1 MKLNNYQYD
10 RLLQQFDEKRMNA
23 RYELEQREEEIYTKL
38 PRIKEID
45 EAIAS
50 ESVAAGKKALM
61 GDSAA
66 LDALKEK
73 IRTLTEEKAALLTGA
88 GYAAD
93 YLQEKYECEKCRDT
107 GFIGTEPCGCFK
119 TAMTEL
125 IFEESNIKD
134 IIDRENFS
142 TFNLD
147 LYSDTA
153 ESYDKD
159 LQATPYKH
167 MKGVLEKVKGFIQT
181 FDKEHR
187 NLLIYG
193 NTGLGKTFLSNCIA
207 SEILN
212 SGHTVMYYTT
222 FELFDMLSKYHFRYE
237 DYPKETF
244 SYREGILT
252 CELLIIDDLGTEL
265 TSAFTTT
272 QLYSIIN
279 ERLIN
284 GLSTLIST
292 NLSPAQISGRYGE
305 RIFSRISK
313 DYDFIKLIGED
324 IRTKL

>member
-10 RLLQQFDEKRMNA
+10 RLLQQFDEKRMRA
-23 RYELEQREEEIYTKL
+23 RYELEKHEDEVYTKI

-45 EAIAS
+45 LSIAS
-50 ESVAAGKKALM
+50 ESISAGKKALM
-61 GDSAA
+61 GDDGA
-66 LDALKEK
+66 LTGLKAVIQK
-73 IRTLTEEKAALLTGA
+73 LTEEKAQLLKDA
-88 GYAAD
+88 GYPED
-93 YLQEKYECEKCRDT
+93 YLTEKYECEKCKDT

-119 TAMTEL
+119 AAMTEL
-125 IFEESNIKD
+125 VFEESNIKD
-134 IIDRENFS
+134 IIDKENFS

-147 LYSDTA
+147 LYSDSID
-153 ESYDKD
+153 SYDKD
-159 LQATPYKH
+159 LQATPYKN
-167 MKGVLEKVKGFIQT
+167 MRSVLEKVKRFT
-181 FDKEHR
+181 ENFDNDHR

-207 SEILN
+207 GEILN

-222 FELFDMLSKYHFRYE
+222 FELFDMLSKYSFRYE

-279 ERLIN
+279 ERLLN
-284 GLSTLIST
+284 NLSTLIST
-292 NLSPAQISGRYGE
+292 NLTPKDISGRYGE
-305 RIFSRISK
+305 RIFSRLSK

-324 IRTKL
+324 IRTKI

>member
-10 RLLQQFDEKRMNA
+10 RLLQQFDEKRLNA
-23 RYELEQREEEIYTKL
+23 RFDLEQRETEVYAVCPK
-38 PRIKEID
+38 IKDID
-45 EAIAS
+45 SAIAS
-50 ESVAAGKKALM
+50 ESVSAGKKALM
-61 GDSAA
+61 GDDAA
-66 LDALKEK
+66 LKVLKDRIKELDEEKTVLLKESGFP
-73 IRTLTEEKAALLTGA
+73 E
-88 GYAAD
+88 D
-93 YLQEKYECEKCRDT
+93 YLKEKYECEKCRDT

-134 IIDRENFS
+134 IIDRENFK

-147 LYSDTA
+147 LYSDSL

-167 MKGVLEKVKGFIQT
+167 MKNVLAKVTDFVEN
-181 FDKEHR
+181 FDTLHR

-222 FELFDMLSKYHFRYE
+222 FELFDMLSKYSFRYE

-244 SYREGILT
+244 SYRDGILT

-279 ERLIN
+279 ERLLG

-292 NLSPAQISGRYGE
+292 NLTPVQISARYGE
-305 RIFSRISK
+305 RIFSRLSK